1 MLKRPKLEEL
11 LFVVAKITTQE
22 VQIGSSGDGSLKY
35 PRHIGTY
42 IELSGSL
49 ETPLKGTSPIAIS
62 VSELEGSLQD
72 AGFKPGMINSV
83 KPVVRCSIWVD
94 QKIAGRLVTLIAARR
109 LTDFY
114 AHIEPPRYG
123 RGWVHSWSLMTAPEE
138 G

>member
-1 MLKRPKLEEL
+1 MVKRSKREEY
-11 LFVVAKITTQE
+11 LFVVAKIDHQE

-35 PRHIGTY
+35 PRFIGTY

-49 ETPLKGTSPIAIS
+49 ETPVKGTTLVAIS
-62 VSELEGSLQD
+62 ISELEGSLQD
-72 AGFKPGMINSV
+72 SGYKPGMINSV

-94 QKIAGRLVTLIAARR
+94 SKMADRLVMLIASKR
-109 LTDFY
+109 LTDFH

-138 G
+138 A